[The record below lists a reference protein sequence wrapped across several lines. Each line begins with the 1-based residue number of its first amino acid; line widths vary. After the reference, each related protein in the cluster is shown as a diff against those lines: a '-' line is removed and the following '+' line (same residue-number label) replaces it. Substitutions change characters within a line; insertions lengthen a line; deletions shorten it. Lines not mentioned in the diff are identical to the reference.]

1 MEPSVSES
9 RNQINQV
16 DNWVK
21 EAGRGLTAEQLVD
34 LAEMATDALWK
45 RAYLTLGAA
54 TVAAVMD
61 RVLFTA
67 SENFPPFKSLQL
79 APMGIDWQGLRKQHQ
94 SLNERELAEG
104 TQFVITE
111 FMKVVGNLTAD
122 ILRPALQT
130 ELSKVKLERPK
141 KGGKQEDGQS

>member
-1 MEPSVSES
+1 MSES
-9 RNQINQV
+9 RNRTNQV

-21 EAGRGLTAEQLVD
+21 EAGRGLSAAQLVD

-67 SENFPPFKSLQL
+67 AENFPSFKSLQL
-79 APMGIDWQGLRKQHQ
+79 APMGIDWRGLREQHE
-94 SLNERELAEG
+94 SLNERELADG
-104 TQFVITE
+104 THFVITE
-111 FMKVVGNLTAD
+111 FMKVVGNLTAE
-122 ILRPALQT
+122 ILVPALQA
-130 ELSKVKLERPK
+130 ELSKVKLEGPS
-141 KGGKQEDGQS
+141 KGG